1 MLNNLLF
8 LDSQTSADKNGRQS
22 VKGKQRWLH
31 NNVGTGMARKMGK
44 YRPKSG
50 FTLYMYVSLAHK
62 SVFWPR
68 AFVKSL
74 PDLLWNHRITDC
86 SSIYNQCLSRH
97 NASLSSNRCIMICCS
112 VRLIALT
119 MHSTAIFKQLTS
131 ESIQYRGS
139 ASRSLFYYP
148 NPKWFGP
155 VKC

>member
-1 MLNNLLF
+1 MTARHQPIRTADNRLRENKDGCIIMLALEWPE
-8 LDSQTSADKNGRQS
+8 
-22 VKGKQRWLH
+22 RWVNIGLSLVLH
-31 NNVGTGMARKMGK
+31 YICRYVH
-44 YRPKSG
+44 
-50 FTLYMYVSLAHK
+50 MYVSLAHK

-86 SSIYNQCLSRH
+86 SSIYNQCLSWH

-139 ASRSLFYYP
+139 ASRSLFPIPIP
-148 NPKWFGP
+148 NGSGQLSAN
-155 VKC
+155 